1 MNKIFP
7 SLMLAT
13 TISLAN
19 IGTVTNEYIN
29 HNLDILKRCENKQF
43 VKENVG
49 LIKDAIESLKTSNND
64 FSVNVIEYTMQN
76 APVLLKENPAEV
88 QNFVKILIS
97 HLDSKINSYKQIEK
111 VFNRI
116 DKAKSYKNDLKE
128 LESKAKEMKSDILH
142 LSRMTFLSLDAQEIF
157 TRINEK
163 IQEQKLPIVLE
174 DYWHNI
180 DTEEEYKVLFVKI
193 KDSENFDYDEIS
205 NYETSLN
212 ELLSKFKQDKKNAV
226 ERIKFGS
233 KATREYISD
242 SKFSLIAIA

>member
-1 MNKIFP
+1 
-7 SLMLAT
+7 MLAT

-43 VKENVG
+43 VKENVD
-49 LIKDAIESLKTSNND
+49 LIKDAIEELKNSNND

-76 APVLLKENPAEV
+76 APVWLKENPDEV
-88 QNFVKILIS
+88 KSFTKLLTS
-97 HLDSKINSYKQIEK
+97 HLDSKISSYERIEK
-111 VFNRI
+111 IFNRI
-116 DKAKSYKNDLKE
+116 DKTKSYKNDLKK
-128 LESKAKEMKSDILH
+128 LITKTKAMKSDILH
-142 LSRMTFLSLDAQEIF
+142 LSKMTILSQDAKEIF
-157 TRINEK
+157 TRLNEN
-163 IQEQKLPIVLE
+163 IEEQELSIKLE

-180 DTEEEYKVLFVKI
+180 NTEEEYKVLFVKI
-193 KDSENFDYDEIS
+193 KNSESLNYDEIS
-205 NYETSLN
+205 NYETNLN